1 MKRPYKLRNWSEYNA
16 ALVQRGSLTL
26 WVSAE
31 VIAEWK
37 TTEKTGKPGASKAYS
52 DLAIQTLLSL
62 KVLYGLALRQTIGF
76 AGSIFELMG
85 VTVDLPVHTTLSRR
99 QKTLAINLPTKPVS
113 GGRHVVVDSTGVK
126 VYGEGEWKTRQHGV
140 SKRRTWLKL
149 HLGVDEQTGEILAA
163 VVTTN
168 QLSDGELLPELLDQI
183 PDDIDQVSAD
193 GAYDRSYCYDA
204 IDERGAIAAIPPR
217 KDAKIWFHGNR
228 KGDPH
233 PRDENLRTIRKIG
246 RSAWKEAVNYHRRSL
261 SETMMYRVKT
271 IFTGEVSARCTEN
284 QATELLVECSIIN
297 QFTHLGMPDSYVVE
311 G

>member
-16 ALVQRGSLTL
+16 ALVKRGSLSL
-26 WVSAE
+26 WLSDE
-31 VIAEWK
+31 VIAAWK
-37 TTEKTGKPGASKAYS
+37 NTRKTGNRGASKVYS
-52 DLAIQTLLSL
+52 DLAIQTLLTF
-62 KVLYGLALRQTIGF
+62 KAIYGLALRQTIGF

-85 VTVDLPVHTTLSRR
+85 VSVDLPVHTTLSRR
-99 QKTLAINLPTKPVS
+99 QKTLTIDLPTQPAS
-113 GGRHVVVDSTGVK
+113 GGRHVVVDSTGIK

-168 QLSDGELLPELLDQI
+168 KISDGTVLRDVLDQI

-193 GAYDRSYCYDA
+193 GAYDRCYCYDA
-204 IDERGAIAAIPPR
+204 IDEREATAAIPPR

-228 KGDPH
+228 KEEPH
-233 PRDENLRTIRKIG
+233 PRDENLRAIRKQG
-246 RSAWKEAVNYHRRSL
+246 RSAWKEDSQYHRRSL

-271 IFTGEVSARCTEN
+271 TFTGEVSARCIEN
-284 QATELLVECSIIN
+284 QTTELLLECSILN
-297 QFTHLGMPDSYVVE
+297 RFTHLGMPDSYPVE

>member
-1 MKRPYKLRNWSEYNA
+1 MKRTYKLRNWSEYNA
-16 ALVQRGSLTL
+16 ALVKRGSLTL
-26 WVSAE
+26 WIDDE
-31 VIAEWK
+31 VIAQWK
-37 TTEKTGKPGASKAYS
+37 NTQKTGKPGASKEYS
-52 DLAIQTLLSL
+52 DLAIQTLLTF

-85 VTVDLPVHTTLSRR
+85 VSVDLPVHTTLSRR
-99 QKTLAINLPTKPVS
+99 QKTLTIDLPTKPAS
-113 GGRHVVVDSTGVK
+113 GSRHVVVDSTGIK

-149 HLGVDEQTGEILAA
+149 HLGVDEQTGEIVAA

-168 QLSDGELLPELLDQI
+168 QFSDGEMLPDLLDQI

-193 GAYDRSYCYDA
+193 GAYDRSNCYDA
-204 IDERGAIAAIPPR
+204 IDGRGATAAIPPR

-228 KGDPH
+228 KEEPH
-233 PRDENLRTIRKIG
+233 PRDENLRAIRKHG
-246 RSAWKEAVNYHRRSL
+246 RSIWKEEIHYHRRSL

-271 IFTGEVSARCTEN
+271 IFTGEVSSRCLESQT
-284 QATELLVECSIIN
+284 TELLLECSIIN
-297 QFTHLGMPDSYVVE
+297 RFTHLGRPDTYAVE